1 MGEAP
6 GEAQAR
12 EVGAAFQGKRPPRRL
27 LSLGGHTGSSPS
39 RPPTGLGPFPS
50 KPALSAPKASVAG
63 NFRPHLTGF
72 IVPRT
77 SCSNQTLQTPA
88 VPTHT
93 KVAGSG
99 EPAHMRPCEPPQRA
113 ALCPRLA
120 SLTGVC
126 LSLEGK
132 CYAPWRKGWQ
142 PSGGHSDPG
151 SEREGCREGMRR
163 GSRAQG
169 SVLACP
175 GQTHPPSSSVHI
187 SWSRSDLD
195 LDPRPAPTAC
205 PDSRGWGEAGVEGQT
220 CHGSRPPLQSCK
232 ATCKVWSGHLDIWH
246 HPVSTLGTTEAVERE
261 ALTTGRSPWGRGS

>member
-195 LDPRPAPTAC
+195 LDPRPAPLPVLT
-205 PDSRGWGEAGVEGQT
+205 PVGGERRGWRGRPAMVHALL
-220 CHGSRPPLQSCK
+220 CKAARPP
-232 ATCKVWSGHLDIWH
+232 ARSGVDTW
-246 HPVSTLGTTEAVERE
+246 TYGTTLCPHSEPQKRLKERH
-261 ALTTGRSPWGRGS
+261 